1 MVFTR
6 KEKEIIAR
14 QGENEW
20 KKNIEKIIKNG
31 EWGGGGGLEVIEN
44 NKWDKKINP
53 FWVARR
59 QENDMR

>member
-31 EWGGGGGLEVIEN
+31 DRGGLEVIEN